1 MESIKPTI
9 EVLGGRCVEIDANT
23 VIRVDRKSFGHM
35 ISIVSDD
42 GHYQRLAGPIV
53 DVNATM
59 GFIGNLG
66 YLIARAIDQ
75 GTSISQ
81 EKIQSTVIK
90 AIGRADGDAKILAAL
105 DNDGMAELHMAPDA
119 TEVYDDL

>member
-1 MESIKPTI
+1 MEIVKPTI
-9 EVLGGRCVEIDANT
+9 EVLGGRCVEIDANIT
-23 VIRVDRKSFGHM
+23 MRVERKSFGHVV
-35 ISIVSDD
+35 SILSDD
-42 GHYQRLAGPIV
+42 GHYQRLVGPIA
-53 DVNATM
+53 DANATM
-59 GFIGNLG
+59 GFLGNLG

-81 EKIQSTVIK
+81 EKIQSAVIG

-105 DNDGMAELHMAPDA
+105 DNDGMVELHMAQDA